1 MLKCTSPL
9 VVPTNKDGSK
19 VFRLNLNAYRNEH
32 YQTLNK
38 AKIVY
43 KELMTPQIKA
53 LPTFDK
59 LFLHFVLYPGS
70 SREMDLANVASVT
83 EKFFCDALVELGK
96 IPDDNYKYVIG
107 SCITFGDIDRIAPRM
122 EILFN
127 PTQIITGVSP

>member
-1 MLKCTSPL
+1 M
-9 VVPTNKDGSK
+9 PTNKDGSK

-70 SREMDLANVASVT
+70 AREMDLANVASVT

-96 IPDDNYKYVIG
+96 IPDDNYKHVIG

>member
-1 MLKCTSPL
+1 M
-9 VVPTNKDGSK
+9 PTNKDGSK